1 MLPPCLFE
9 VGSVFQP
16 VSYYLS
22 IALGPTQLLGEMA
35 SAMAAEGRTGD
46 HGGEAKLLPC

>member
-1 MLPPCLFE
+1 MPSTCFFQ
-9 VGSVFQP
+9 VGPVLQP

-22 IALGPTQLLGEMA
+22 TAFGPTQLLGEMG

-46 HGGEAKLLPC
+46 YGGEAKLLPC